1 MPPLTRVTVRS
12 YSYGFTPTNIAGCK
26 LWLDGADPAAVI
38 LDGGYVDSWI
48 DKSGLGNDYLPAA
61 VLYDAPYL
69 SFNGTSSQLSH
80 NGVIVDTNWSIFI
93 VAKTTDT
100 AYMSIMDF
108 GADGIRRIA
117 VYEGDLSV
125 GAVVERA
132 YPAGKVN
139 TGAPFIAEYFRT
151 SSSGLITGAITGGS
165 FNSIIGPTGT
175 ISDLELTAIGAT
187 NNAQDYFNG
196 FIGEVIIYDSVL
208 TQEKRQLVET
218 YLTQKWNF
226 MVGLPNG
233 HPGKY
238 GINLPVVVPIPFIPD
253 SLHLINCL
261 PFSEIVYDNLF
272 WYLDTTDGSS
282 YPGYGTKW
290 YNLINDNYPWG
301 AIFSGS
307 PTFVSAFGGLIYFN
321 PATFDYAES
330 VASLTDGA
338 PIQNYTVEVWYYY
351 NNTNTGSY
359 QSIIAEEYNNTLVPP
374 YTAQNYAIDFDTGE
388 LVTYSYS
395 SIAGNGTGYFLPS
408 VGWYHIVASYDSKIL
423 RLYINNKL
431 VSSAPITFSTASSGL
446 ATVLMA
452 AYDLEGGY
460 TGGYLSKVRIY
471 KKALNVNEIDRNYSV
486 EKARYF
492 NGRLNFG
499 SSIDHSVPAGDPR
512 YGSYDLYYTLIW
524 GAVSGATAYTVTSD
538 NGADLVVQANST
550 SLIARVY
557 LNSQFDTLRLFTVTA
572 TISGGAPVSESLNKM
587 PCFLAGSLVQM
598 ADGTTKVIEDVK
610 VGDLVLGAFGEINT
624 VLFLHRPTLG
634 EAQMCKIND
643 EHITTNH
650 HPHISLDK
658 KFYCGDPERVS
669 TKTYGQFHRV
679 INEKGNHQYK
689 KLHGLKKERI
699 QKLTVGTELKT
710 VEGSRV
716 VTTLEVYSMP
726 PETQLY
732 NLVVGG
738 SHTYHV
744 EGYAVTGWPRE
755 DDFNY
760 DTWTAI

>member
-1 MPPLTRVTVRS
+1 MPLLTRVTVPS
-12 YSYGFTPTNIAGCK
+12 YAYGFLPTDIAGCE

-38 LDGGYVDSWI
+38 MDGDYVDVWN
-48 DKSGLGNDYLPAA
+48 DKSGLTNNYVPSGVQYQ
-61 VLYDAPYL
+61 APYL
-69 SFNGTSSQLSH
+69 SFNGTSSQLNH
-80 NGVIVDTNWSIFI
+80 NGVIVNTNWSIFI

-100 AYMSIMDF
+100 VYMSIMDF
-108 GADGIRRIA
+108 GVDGIRRIS
-117 VYEGDLSV
+117 VDDGNLGV
-125 GAVVERA
+125 GAVAERA

-165 FNSIIGPTGT
+165 FDSIIGPSGT
-175 ISDLELTAIGAT
+175 ISDLELTTIGAT
-187 NNAQDYFNG
+187 TAGNSYFNG

-208 TQEKRQLVET
+208 TQEQRQLVET

-238 GINLPVVVPIPFIPD
+238 GVNLPVVVPIPLIPND
-253 SLHLINCL
+253 IRLINVL
-261 PFSEIVYDNLF
+261 PFPDIVYDKLY
-272 WYLDTTDGSS
+272 WYLDATNVASYSGS
-282 YPGYGTKW
+282 GTKW
-290 YNLINDNYPWG
+290 ENLIDQYSPFGPN
-301 AIFSGS
+301 FSGS
-307 PTFVSAFGGLIYFN
+307 PTFVSAFGGLLYFN
-321 PATFDYAES
+321 PATFDYLTS
-330 VASLTDGA
+330 PFSLTNGV

-351 NNTNTGSY
+351 NNTNTGTYS
-359 QSIIAEEYNNTLVPP
+359 SIIAEGYNNTLVPP
-374 YTAQNYAIDFDTGE
+374 YNVQNYDIGFDGN
-388 LVTYSYS
+388 LYTYCFNSTT
-395 SIAGNGTGYFLPS
+395 GTGTDYPLPS
-408 VGWYHIVASYDSKIL
+408 VGWYHIVASYDSKKIK
-423 RLYINNKL
+423 LYVNNKL
-431 VSSAPITFSTASSGL
+431 VNSSSNTFTTASSGL
-446 ATVLMA
+446 ETVLMVA
-452 AYDLEGGY
+452 NDLEGGY
-460 TGGYLSKVRIY
+460 TGGYLSKVRLY
-471 KKALNVNEIDRNYSV
+471 KKALNINEIDRNFNI
-486 EKARYF
+486 EKARFF

-499 SSIDHSVPAGDPR
+499 SSDFLSTPVGDPR

-524 GAVSGATAYTVTSD
+524 GAVSGASAYTVTSD
-538 NGADLVVQANST
+538 NGADLVVQATST

-557 LNSQFDTLRLFTVTA
+557 IQSQTDVLRLFTVT
-572 TISGGAPVSESLNKM
+572 TTGGAPVSESLNRM

-598 ADGTTKVIEDVK
+598 ADGSTKIIEDVK
-610 VGDLVLGAFGEINT
+610 VDDLVVGAFGEINT

-634 EAQMCKIND
+634 EAQMCKINN
-643 EHITTNH
+643 EHSTTNH
-650 HPHISLDK
+650 HPHISADK

-669 TKTYGQFHRV
+669 TKTYGQYHRV
-679 INEKGNHQYK
+679 INAKGNHQYK

-699 QKLTVGTELKT
+699 QKLTVGTDLKT

-760 DTWTAI
+760 DTWSPV